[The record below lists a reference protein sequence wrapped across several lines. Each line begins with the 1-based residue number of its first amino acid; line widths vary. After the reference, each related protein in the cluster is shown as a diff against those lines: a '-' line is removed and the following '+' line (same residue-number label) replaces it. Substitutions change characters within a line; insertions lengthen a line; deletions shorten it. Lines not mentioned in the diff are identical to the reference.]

1 MENNKLIS
9 VIMSTYNE
17 KEEWLH
23 LSIKSILNQ
32 TWSELEFII
41 VNDNPD
47 NKALKEVLDEY
58 MRKDNRI
65 TVIQNEKNLGLAA
78 SMNIAW
84 KRARGKYVARMDADD
99 ISVLTRME
107 REVEYLERNSLD
119 LLASNKINISE
130 NGERMGGYQKIPQG
144 RKAEQLLPF
153 ADVINHPSVL
163 MKRDLFET
171 TGGYRELVPAEDYDL
186 WLRMLTLGYKIG
198 VLDEPLIYYRVR
210 NNGISMSNNYK
221 QFLLANYVKRL
232 YRERRKNNGTDS
244 FSEDNLEFYLKKRF
258 KETKRI
264 GYDSAQ
270 QCFYRG
276 ICMWKKRKFAGGM
289 IMLKAMISNYN
300 CALEKILYFLY
311 KIRKYHLLKREKNEI

>member
-1 MENNKLIS
+1 
-9 VIMSTYNE
+9 
-17 KEEWLH
+17 
-23 LSIKSILNQ
+23 
-32 TWSELEFII
+32 
-41 VNDNPD
+41 
-47 NKALKEVLDEY
+47 
-58 MRKDNRI
+58 
-65 TVIQNEKNLGLAA
+65 
-78 SMNIAW
+78 
-84 KRARGKYVARMDADD
+84 
-99 ISVLTRME
+99 
-107 REVEYLERNSLD
+107 
-119 LLASNKINISE
+119 
-130 NGERMGGYQKIPQG
+130 
-144 RKAEQLLPF
+144 
-153 ADVINHPSVL
+153 
-163 MKRDLFET
+163 
-171 TGGYRELVPAEDYDL
+171 
-186 WLRMLTLGYKIG
+186 
-198 VLDEPLIYYRVR
+198 
-210 NNGISMSNNYK
+210 MSNNYK